1 MKTIKLP
8 EYDFKSLYPYTKT
21 LSSSQVLKYIES
33 PQDFY
38 IEYVLGVKKPPSV
51 AMMTGSIFS
60 ALHEDRKFPAR
71 EALTQIKAIKRIADQ
86 FENVI
91 KRFPVVP
98 SEVAM
103 ICKHKGWKFR
113 ATLDGYVHE
122 QHADIENKTGQME
135 WTQRRVDESE
145 QITFQSWCK
154 WKRDGIL
161 FKKIILNWVD
171 TRARAPKELVTFKT
185 SRSVKQMQQFETL
198 VDLVVE
204 GIEAEN
210 WTQPIYYG

>member
-1 MKTIKLP
+1 MKIIKLP
-8 EYDFKSLYPYTKT
+8 EYDFKSLYPYKKK

-71 EALTQIKAIKRIADQ
+71 EALTQIKAIRRIADL
-86 FENVI
+86 FEKVI
-91 KRFPVVP
+91 KRFPIIP
-98 SEVAM
+98 SEIAM
-103 ICKHKGWKFR
+103 ICKHKGWEFR

-122 QHADIENKTGQME
+122 QHADIENKTGMME
-135 WTQRRVDESE
+135 WTQRRTDESQ
-145 QITFQSWCK
+145 QITFQAWCK
-154 WKRDGIL
+154 LKRDGLL
-161 FKKIILNWVD
+161 FKKILLNWVD
-171 TRARAPKELVTFKT
+171 TRASAPKDLVTFKT
-185 SRSVKQMQQFETL
+185 SRSEEQLQKFETL
-198 VDLVVE
+198 IDLVIE

-210 WTQPIYYG
+210 WTKPIYV